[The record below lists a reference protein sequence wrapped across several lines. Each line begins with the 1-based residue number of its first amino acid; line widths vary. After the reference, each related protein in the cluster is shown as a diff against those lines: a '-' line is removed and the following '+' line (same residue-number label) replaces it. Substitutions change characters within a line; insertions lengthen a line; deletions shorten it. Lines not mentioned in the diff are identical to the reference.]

1 MKYAIIRNGGHEYK
15 VTEGETLEVEL
26 VEAVGKVVTFSEVLL
41 VVDGENV
48 QVGTPT
54 VAGMTV
60 TATLVDTVKG
70 DKIQVF
76 KYKSKSRYRKLRG
89 HRQQYS
95 RVMIESIG
103 AGAKEKPAAKPAA
116 GKPAASAK
124 SRSTSSGKKPAV
136 KRTPKAAA
144 K

>member
-1 MKYAIIRNGGHEYK
+1 MKYAIIRNGGHQYK

-26 VEAVGKVVTFSEVLL
+26 VKAVNKVVTFSEVLL
-41 VVDGENV
+41 LVDGDSV
-48 QVGTPT
+48 QVGNPT

-60 TATLVDTVKG
+60 TATLIDDVKG

-89 HRQQYS
+89 HRQKYS
-95 RVMIESIG
+95 KIKIESIG
-103 AGAKEKPAAKPAA
+103 AGAKDKPAAKPATR
-116 GKPAASAK
+116 KPAASAK
-124 SRSTSSGKKPAV
+124 SRSTSGGKKPAA
-136 KRTPKAAA
+136 KKALA